1 MGAAGVNQ
9 PLKRV
14 SPIRV
19 PDEYRLPG
27 RPQDASD
34 DALDANR
41 QTQFL
46 LAGDLSLFAEAMNLQ
61 LRLMKDAYPS
71 QYRTQHL
78 AALAGLWSRVFRYL
92 SDGLLLLMRGSYASC
107 IPLVRAACEAMAAE
121 EAIRGGETE
130 EYDAWLDAAL
140 GPSVAH
146 KAVDFEMGV
155 FFSGSVLASDPV
167 LGAIYRPASQLSRPN
182 FGATLLQV
190 APESNNLRLALT
202 FADSSFHLGW
212 AELILGWLLAL
223 AMRQIKVA
231 LDASPLVPA
240 SDEVRTAA
248 SDLQQKADVLSG
260 SDRCYIQEVD
270 EAGFRR
276 FLFHNFRRTAGGAGK
291 KILL

>member
-1 MGAAGVNQ
+1 MGAVGVTQ
-9 PLKRV
+9 PPKRV

-34 DALDANR
+34 AALDAY
-41 QTQFL
+41 
-46 LAGDLSLFAEAMNLQ
+46 
-61 LRLMKDAYPS
+61 RLTP
-71 QYRTQHL
+71 
-78 AALAGLWSRVFRYL
+78 ALH
-92 SDGLLLLMRGSYASC
+92 GS
-107 IPLVRAACEAMAAE
+107 
-121 EAIRGGETE
+121 
-130 EYDAWLDAAL
+130 
-140 GPSVAH
+140 
-146 KAVDFEMGV
+146 
-155 FFSGSVLASDPV
+155 
-167 LGAIYRPASQLSRPN
+167 RPASQLSRPN